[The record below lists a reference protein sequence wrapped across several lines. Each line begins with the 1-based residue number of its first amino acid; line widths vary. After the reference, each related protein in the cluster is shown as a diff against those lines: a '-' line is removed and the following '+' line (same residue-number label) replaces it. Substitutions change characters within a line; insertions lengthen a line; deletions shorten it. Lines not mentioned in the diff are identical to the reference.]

1 MQRRVLVTGAS
12 GFVGTALLDRLRAAG
27 DEVVGIDRE
36 PAPGDDA
43 MLQADITDPASYE
56 HLLADTD
63 LVIHTA
69 ALVTLAGDR
78 DEFWRVNALGTRE
91 VIAAAA
97 RQGVRRVVHLSSIVV
112 FGLDFPDDVDETWPV
127 RTTGAPYVDTKI
139 SAEQV
144 ALMAHA
150 AGDIEVTIV
159 RPGDVYGPRSSQW
172 TVAPVEELRRGRLIL
187 PAQGEGIISPVYVD
201 NLVDGILLAG
211 DEPRAAGQVITI
223 TDGVGITASEFFGRY
238 ADLMRVPRP
247 RTAPAALLRPA
258 SSVVGLVERIR
269 GESSH
274 LSGHTID
281 YLQRTAT
288 YDITKARTMLGYAPR
303 IGLDEGFSRASRWLL
318 EEGIA

>member
-1 MQRRVLVTGAS
+1 MQLRRVLVTGAS
-12 GFVGTALLDRLRAAG
+12 GFVGAVVVERLRAAG
-27 DEVVGIDRE
+27 DDVVGIDRE
-36 PAPGDDA
+36 PATDA
-43 MLQADITDPASYE
+43 DVVVADIAEPETYE

-63 LVIHTA
+63 LVVHAA

-78 DEFWRVNALGTRE
+78 DEFWRVNTLGTRE
-91 VIAAAA
+91 VIRAAA

-150 AGDIEVTIV
+150 AGDIEVTVI

-187 PAQGEGIISPVYVD
+187 PAHGEGIISPVYVD
-201 NLVDGILLAG
+201 NLVDGILLAA
-211 DEPRAAGQVITI
+211 DEPKAAGHVITI
-223 TDGVGITASEFFGRY
+223 TDGVGITTSEFFGRY

-247 RTAPAALLRPA
+247 RTAPAVLLRPA
-258 SSVVGLVERIR
+258 SSVVGLVDRIR

-274 LSGHTID
+274 MSGHTID

-288 YDITKARTMLGYAPR
+288 YDITKARTLLGYAPKV
-303 IGLDEGFSRASRWLL
+303 GLDEGFARASRWLL

>member
-1 MQRRVLVTGAS
+1 MTRRVLVTGAS
-12 GFVGTALLDRLRAAG
+12 GFVGTVLMDRLRAAG
-27 DEVVGIDRE
+27 DDVVGIDRD
-36 PAPGDDA
+36 PSPGDGVER
-43 MLQADITDPASYE
+43 ADISEPDGYD
-56 HLLADTD
+56 HLLEGVD
-63 LVIHTA
+63 LVVHTA
-69 ALVTLAGDR
+69 ALTTLAGDR
-78 DEFWRVNALGTRE
+78 DEFWRVNTLGTRE

-97 RQGVRRVVHLSSIVV
+97 RHDVRRVVHLSSIVV

-150 AGDIEVTIV
+150 AGDVEVTVI

-187 PAQGEGIISPVYVD
+187 PAHGEGIVSPVFVD
-201 NLVDGILLAG
+201 NLVDGILAAA

-223 TDGVGITASEFFGRY
+223 TDGVGITTAEFFGRY
-238 ADLMRVPRP
+238 AELLRVPRP

-258 SSVVGLVERIR
+258 SSVVGLVDRIR

-274 LSGHTID
+274 MSAHTID

-288 YDITKARTMLGYAPR
+288 YDISKARSLLGYAPAV
-303 IGLDEGFSRASRWLL
+303 GLDEGFARASRWLL

>member
-1 MQRRVLVTGAS
+1 MTRRVLVTGAS
-12 GFVGTALLDRLRAAG
+12 GFVGTVVMDRLRAAG
-27 DEVVGIDRE
+27 DDVVGIDRD
-36 PAPGDDA
+36 PSPGDRVER
-43 MLQADITDPASYE
+43 ADISEPDSYE

-69 ALVTLAGDR
+69 ALTTLAGDR
-78 DEFWRVNALGTRE
+78 DEFWRVNTLGTRE

-97 RQGVRRVVHLSSIVV
+97 RNDVRRVVHLSSIVV

-150 AGDIEVTIV
+150 AGDIEVTVV

-187 PAQGEGIISPVYVD
+187 PAHGEGIVSPVFVD
-201 NLVDGILLAG
+201 NLVDGVLAAA

-223 TDGVGITASEFFGRY
+223 TDGVGITTAEFFGRY
-238 ADLMRVPRP
+238 ADLLRVPRP

-258 SSVVGLVERIR
+258 SSVVGLVDRIR

-274 LSGHTID
+274 MSAHTID

-288 YDITKARTMLGYAPR
+288 YDISKARSLLGYAPAV
-303 IGLDEGFSRASRWLL
+303 GLDEGFARASRWLL